1 MRLNV
6 EANKLLKTSITA
18 DTDTDTDTDTDS
30 INSVLDSK
38 LNRPPIHSIDPI
50 EDVLDV
56 RGVRSNP
63 SLDMLETFLDASVRD
78 GLSKVTVIHGK
89 GTGAL
94 RNIIRERLMNHPL
107 VNSFGSEKDSL
118 GGDGATY
125 VILN

>member
-18 DTDTDTDTDTDS
+18 ETDTDS

-38 LNRPPIHSIDPI
+38 LNRPPTHSIDPI
-50 EDVLDV
+50 EDVLDI

-63 SLDMLETFLDASVRD
+63 SLDMLETFLDSSVRD

>member
-1 MRLNV
+1 M
-6 EANKLLKTSITA
+6 KTSITA
-18 DTDTDTDTDTDS
+18 ETDTDS

-38 LNRPPIHSIDPI
+38 LNRPPTHSIDPI

-63 SLDMLETFLDASVRD
+63 SLDMLETFLVSSVRD